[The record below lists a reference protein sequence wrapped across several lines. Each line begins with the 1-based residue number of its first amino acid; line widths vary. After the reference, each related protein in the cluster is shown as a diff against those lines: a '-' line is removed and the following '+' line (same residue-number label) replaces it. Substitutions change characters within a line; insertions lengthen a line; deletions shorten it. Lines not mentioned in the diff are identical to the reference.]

1 MVLLIAASFKRKERK
16 NKRKED
22 DVGDVN
28 GTLRGRRQCPC
39 PCFLLLRSTARQEYS
54 FSPSYQNSSS
64 KWKYIHVYF
73 YRYGFLADLGNMER
87 DKPTCGS
94 EWREAKSI
102 MIRAA
107 CGRFMVHLLHHAFWQ
122 RATKE
127 VSQ

>member
-1 MVLLIAASFKRKERK
+1 M
-16 NKRKED
+16 
-22 DVGDVN
+22 
-28 GTLRGRRQCPC
+28 P
-39 PCFLLLRSTARQEYS
+39 LLLAFEIDSATGVFFFTFISE
-54 FSPSYQNSSS
+54 FLFEVE
-64 KWKYIHVYF
+64 IHVYF

-102 MIRAA
+102 MISAA